1 MEGNIFN
8 TPWPWTTLAFSPEEV
23 MVLHKITYQKSKDRI
38 EALTQA
44 LTVTEKAFE
53 EYKKAYY
60 DPHRVYVRQ
69 VKEKKKARRLRN
81 KAKGPRK

>member
-8 TPWPWTTLAFSPEEV
+8 VSWPWTILSPEEEI
-23 MVLHKITYQKSKDRI
+23 VLGKIIFQKSKDRV
-38 EALTQA
+38 EALIQA
-44 LTVTEKAFE
+44 LTATEKAFE

-60 DPHRVYVRQ
+60 DPHNVYVRK

>member
-8 TPWPWTTLAFSPEEV
+8 VPWPWAILSPEEEI
-23 MVLHKITYQKSKDRI
+23 VLEKIIFQKSKDRV

-44 LTVTEKAFE
+44 LTTTEKAFE

-60 DPHRVYVRQ
+60 DPHNVYVRQ

>member
-8 TPWPWTTLAFSPEEV
+8 VPWPWTILSPEEEI
-23 MVLHKITYQKSKDRI
+23 VLEKIIFQKSKDRV

-44 LTVTEKAFE
+44 LTTTEKAFE

-60 DPHRVYVRQ
+60 DPHNVYIRK

>member
-1 MEGNIFN
+1 MQGNIFN
-8 TPWPWTTLAFSPEEV
+8 VPWPWTILSPEE
-23 MVLHKITYQKSKDRI
+23 LTALENIIFQKSRVRV

-44 LTVTEKAFE
+44 LTATEKAFE

-60 DPHRVYVRQ
+60 DPHNVYVRK